1 MATTLRVRQLKDKVK
16 LQGKEE
22 EHEEANSWSNRDLI
36 PLPPSRRTWGWFH
49 YFGYWTINSLNVSN
63 WQSPNTFLS
72 KPTYHL
78 PFYRSSNL
86 RLPSVRLVRPSVFVR
101 YRRRQGIDLLL
112 LHLGRLVWSSLAH
125 WLHNSEQIYLG
136 SARKLHPASPAYPS
150 ELHMVCCPMLERRQT
165 DCVSKPFGGLPCNH
179 ETDE

>member
-1 MATTLRVRQLKDKVK
+1 MATTLRVRQLKDKAK

-72 KPTYHL
+72 ESTCHL
-78 PFYRSSNL
+78 PFCRFSNL
-86 RLPSVRLVRPSVFVR
+86 
-101 YRRRQGIDLLL
+101 
-112 LHLGRLVWSSLAH
+112 
-125 WLHNSEQIYLG
+125 
-136 SARKLHPASPAYPS
+136 
-150 ELHMVCCPMLERRQT
+150 
-165 DCVSKPFGGLPCNH
+165 
-179 ETDE
+179 

>member
-1 MATTLRVRQLKDKVK
+1 MATTLRVRQLKDKAK
-16 LQGKEE
+16 LGGKEE

-72 KPTYHL
+72 EFTCHL

-86 RLPSVRLVRPSVFVR
+86 
-101 YRRRQGIDLLL
+101 
-112 LHLGRLVWSSLAH
+112 
-125 WLHNSEQIYLG
+125 
-136 SARKLHPASPAYPS
+136 
-150 ELHMVCCPMLERRQT
+150 
-165 DCVSKPFGGLPCNH
+165 
-179 ETDE
+179 